1 MLYANMQQKDPP
13 DHSNL
18 RKVRMRRRRVGNRH
32 GVETKLLK
40 LVFTAY
46 YLTVPSGKLGSECKL
61 SV

>member
-40 LVFTAY
+40 LVFTACKD
-46 YLTVPSGKLGSECKL
+46 YLTVHSGKL
-61 SV
+61 